1 MAADAFEQFA
11 LAALLALLAGRDAG
25 FVGKHFVAGLIQ
37 VNNEF
42 FPKLFYRFTPVELA
56 FFDFIEFFF
65 EARRERHVEDVFET
79 FYEQNADSLAKHRWE
94 KTPLLFANVFAFD
107 ERGNNVRVC
116 GRAADAVFFQ
126 FFHQRRIVET
136 RRRLREM
143 LFGADFIEPQ
153 KLAFGHTRQRLAF
166 ALVVLFVVF
175 AIGIRRGQ
183 LIHAQVAVEFLDR
196 AGRAEGV
203 IASRNI
209 DRGLV
214 EDRRK
219 HLRSDEPLPDQL
231 IELE

>member
-1 MAADAFEQFA
+1 
-11 LAALLALLAGRDAG
+11 
-25 FVGKHFVAGLIQ
+25 
-37 VNNEF
+37 
-42 FPKLFYRFTPVELA
+42 
-56 FFDFIEFFF
+56 
-65 EARRERHVEDVFET
+65 
-79 FYEQNADSLAKHRWE
+79 
-94 KTPLLFANVFAFD
+94 
-107 ERGNNVRVC
+107 
-116 GRAADAVFFQ
+116 
-126 FFHQRRIVET
+126 
-136 RRRLREM
+136 M

-203 IASRNI
+203 IASQNI